1 MPRRVRQVLTV
12 APTAATIPSMHAQD
26 MAIVKSLVS
35 VAWADGTYATKEQ
48 EMIEALLEAFQAS
61 REQADELRE
70 YAKSKRT
77 LEDLPWDDLSPD
89 DCRVLLQHAVLLTF
103 VDGEQGDEE
112 RAFVAALC
120 KKLGLPEAEAK
131 NLVELAEGRAKKY
144 LALL

>member
-1 MPRRVRQVLTV
+1 
-12 APTAATIPSMHAQD
+12 MHAQD

-35 VAWADGTYATKEQ
+35 VAWADGTYADKEQ
-48 EMIEALLEAFQAS
+48 EMIDALLEAFQAS
-61 REQADELRE
+61 SEQADELRE
-70 YAKSKRT
+70 YARSKRT
-77 LEDLPWDDLSPD
+77 LDDLPWDELSPD

-131 NLVELAEGRAKKY
+131 HLVELAEGRAKKY